1 MKFPILSSCLW
12 KLNDSERRQC
22 VSIEG
27 GEGFIRSFRWDGGWG
42 GAVYLFATWEV
53 GEPDSKSLN
62 QLLINGCQKHIIT
75 TFGTDSFDQFC
86 WLVIFVPKFS
96 DFEFWISVE
105 AGSNL
110 SSACQP
116 MFSINFTMAIKMG
129 SEFQY
134 CNIDS
139 WLAYH
144 KSGMFLPTNVIF
156 FPDIFLKGPLD
167 WEVFSKANIVF
178 TQNFEILISGKSK
191 HFFRGRNSI
200 KLIETQKRCKCLLN
214 AQYM

>member
-1 MKFPILSSCLW
+1 MQLIYILYIFKSDL
-12 KLNDSERRQC
+12 
-22 VSIEG
+22 
-27 GEGFIRSFRWDGGWG
+27 F
-42 GAVYLFATWEV
+42 YLFATWEV

-62 QLLINGCQKHIIT
+62 QLLLNGCQKHIIT
-75 TFGTDSFDQFC
+75 FGTDIFDQFC
-86 WLVIFVPKFS
+86 WLVIFVPNWVILNFGYRLKLAQTCHRPANQCFPL
-96 DFEFWISVE
+96 ISQW
-105 AGSNL
+105 L
-110 SSACQP
+110 
-116 MFSINFTMAIKMG
+116 KMG

-200 KLIETQKRCKCLLN
+200 KLIETQKRCRCLLN
-214 AQYM
+214 VQYM